1 METVCR
7 QGLLYSCEHSRVS
20 WGFHCNSAAT
30 LVSGFYGM
38 CFLPV
43 ACQSRLMRRAEM
55 AVITFCSVLITIGL
69 CIISLTISNSP
80 FCPHRVLMC
89 FVWIWEQT
97 AIISLCNSNW
107 LPPPPQRDG
116 VCLPRGTDWIF
127 IYNQVNGFPRSIPD
141 QSMSDYGGHSGTLT
155 AFSPS
160 TSVSPGQDHSTSAPN
175 SSSSTGWSYQKE
187 KGAKPGNIQ
196 RTVLFQKSGS
206 TGQKNASALEFS
218 I

>member
-107 LPPPPQRDG
+107 LPPPPQET
-116 VCLPRGTDWIF
+116 VCVYRAVRTGSLYIIRLMDFRVRSQTSPCQIMVDTVALWQLFLPVLQFPPVRIIPPVLQTHLHLQVDPTRRRKGRSLGTF
-127 IYNQVNGFPRSIPD
+127 REQCSFRNP
-141 QSMSDYGGHSGTLT
+141 
-155 AFSPS
+155 A
-160 TSVSPGQDHSTSAPN
+160 
-175 SSSSTGWSYQKE
+175 
-187 KGAKPGNIQ
+187 
-196 RTVLFQKSGS
+196 
-206 TGQKNASALEFS
+206 ALDRRMLLL
-218 I
+218 